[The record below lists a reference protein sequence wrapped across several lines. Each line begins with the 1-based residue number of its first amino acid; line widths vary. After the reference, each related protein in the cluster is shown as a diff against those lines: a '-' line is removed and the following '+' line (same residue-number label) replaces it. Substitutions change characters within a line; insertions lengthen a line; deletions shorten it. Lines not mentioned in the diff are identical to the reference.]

1 MNRRQFF
8 GSLRSPAPSILEV
21 QGQSFYMN
29 FLDARVDEV
38 EGKFLEDFRQQLRT
52 VAYLVL
58 RESAWFRRSDL
69 Q

>member
-1 MNRRQFF
+1 
-8 GSLRSPAPSILEV
+8 
-21 QGQSFYMN
+21 MN
-29 FLDARVDEV
+29 FLDARVDQV

-69 Q
+69 QPYLEPILEEYRASGGQIRYI